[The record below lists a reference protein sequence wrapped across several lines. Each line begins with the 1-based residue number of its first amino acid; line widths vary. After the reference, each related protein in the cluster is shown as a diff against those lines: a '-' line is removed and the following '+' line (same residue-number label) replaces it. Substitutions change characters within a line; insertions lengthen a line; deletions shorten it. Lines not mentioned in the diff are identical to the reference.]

1 MKPNALNKMARQ
13 VTRSDCLVLIAA
25 AILTLTACSAT
36 SPPPAAEEKSTTI
49 FQKGVPGG
57 IIINTVE
64 VSGSV
69 TAIDKANRK
78 FTLLGADGEKI
89 TLTVGLENFDF
100 EQIRVGDRVK
110 TTATEET
117 IIYLE
122 GEGGPFGEGEAG
134 VVALTPKDAKPN
146 SVVVQTREIIAT
158 VVTIDWTERTATLR
172 FDDGSTK
179 TFPVRG
185 DVDLSRHEVGERV
198 VFRVTDMIAISVEK
212 P

>member
-1 MKPNALNKMARQ
+1 MKSNALNKMARQ
-13 VTRSDCLVLIAA
+13 VTRSDCMVLIAA
-25 AILTLTACSAT
+25 AILALTACSTT

-57 IIINTVE
+57 VIVNTVE

-69 TAIDKANRK
+69 TSIDKANRK

-89 TLTVGLENFDF
+89 TLTVGLEDFNF

-185 DVDLSRHEVGERV
+185 DIDLSRHEVGERV